1 VLVQDW
7 FSVPEKNNGKL
18 TEVYPDRG
26 VFRAFFF
33 SCKANA
39 RVKLAKTGHG
49 LTSSKISC
57 YLCCSVVIRVVL
69 YIVCVYMCTALLSPG
84 DNPIA
89 LNKYIIS

>member
-1 VLVQDW
+1 MLVQDW

-49 LTSSKISC
+49 MHSSK
-57 YLCCSVVIRVVL
+57 LVVICVVL
-69 YIVCVYMCTALLSPG
+69 CSSSAVG
-84 DNPIA
+84 
-89 LNKYIIS
+89 